1 MSKLDGNERW
11 KTKMLLPEH
20 HEQYQAR
27 NEKPINNRPTQDEL
41 TMIRDSVLL
50 PFMVMMADKS
60 IQDVKNSR
68 NSLKTLIE
76 SFLQHFL
83 NLIRN
88 EEIKL
93 RRELS
98 RRNIRVLKDEEVD
111 MVMYYK
117 YFCRGYSEKF
127 GIMREVVRSE
137 ISVRL
142 KKYAYELI
150 SQSREKPRPDQ

>member
-27 NEKPINNRPTQDEL
+27 KDKPVNNRPTQEEL

-76 SFLQHFL
+76 SFLQLFL
-83 NLIRN
+83 DLVRN

-93 RRELS
+93 KRELS

-117 YFCRGYSEKF
+117 YYCRGYSEKF

-142 KKYAYELI
+142 KKYAHELMC
-150 SQSREKPRPDQ
+150 QSKEKPRPDK

>member
-11 KTKMLLPEH
+11 KTKMMLPEH

-27 NEKPINNRPTQDEL
+27 NEKAINNRPTQDEL

-50 PFMVMMADKS
+50 PFMVTMTDNS
-60 IQDVKNSR
+60 ILDVKNSR
-68 NSLKTLIE
+68 NVLRSLIE
-76 SFLQHFL
+76 TFLQHFL

-98 RRNIRVLKDEEVD
+98 KRNIRVIKDVEED

-117 YFCRGYSEKF
+117 YFCRGYSERF
-127 GIMREVVRSE
+127 GIMREVVRAE

-142 KKYAYELI
+142 KKFAHELMN
-150 SQSREKPRPDQ
+150 QSKEK

>member
-11 KTKMLLPEH
+11 KSKMLLPEH

-27 NEKPINNRPTQDEL
+27 NEKPTNNRPTQDEL

-68 NSLKTLIE
+68 NSLKTIIE
-76 SFLQHFL
+76 SFLQLFL
-83 NLIRN
+83 DLIRN

-98 RRNIRVLKDEEVD
+98 KRNIRVLKDEEID

-117 YFCRGYSEKF
+117 YYCRGYSEKF

-137 ISVRL
+137 ISVRI
-142 KKYAYELI
+142 KKYAHELM
-150 SQSREKPRPDQ
+150 SQPTEKPRGPT

>member
-27 NEKPINNRPTQDEL
+27 NEKPINNRPTQEEF
-41 TMIRDSVLL
+41 TMIRDSILL

-60 IQDVKNSR
+60 ILDINNSR
-68 NSLKTLIE
+68 NPLKTLIE
-76 SFLQHFL
+76 SFLQVFL
-83 NLIRN
+83 DLLRN

-98 RRNIRVLKDEEVD
+98 KRNIRVLKDEEVD

-117 YFCRGYSEKF
+117 YYCRGYSEKF
-127 GIMREVVRSE
+127 GIMREVARSE

-142 KKYAYELI
+142 KKYAYELM
-150 SQSREKPRPDQ
+150 SQSKGKPRPDK